1 MMRFAKKKFTSM
13 KAQEIAF
20 CSLTQVYFVTYKK
33 KKKYKTNNNIY
44 YIIN

>member
-20 CSLTQVYFVTYKK
+20 CSLTQVYFVTYEKK
-33 KKKYKTNNNIY
+33 KIQDK
-44 YIIN
+44 

>member
-20 CSLTQVYFVTYKK
+20 CSLTQVYCYVKK
-33 KKKYKTNNNIY
+33 KKKIQDK
-44 YIIN
+44 

>member
-20 CSLTQVYFVTYKK
+20 CRLTQVTYKK
-33 KKKYKTNNNIY
+33 KKKIQDK
-44 YIIN
+44 